1 MSATTPSRQTAR
13 DNGTLGQWLVQA
25 IERFADRVAF
35 IQDQRRVTYR
45 ELGAS
50 ISQAIQYFDAL
61 GLKRGDTVAQLCGNR
76 PEVFVIVAAAYIHG
90 LRSVTLH
97 PAAGLKDHIHVLT
110 DAEAKCFIGE
120 TAYGERAAALRAHGP
135 QVAHWRSHDP
145 GTPEWPCLGAE
156 AQAFT
161 PQALYA
167 NTRPEEVMRLSY
179 TGGTTGRSK
188 GVQLS
193 DRAVLTNT
201 LLWLSG
207 MGLPEGVRYLCP
219 APISHGAGSL
229 VVATLVRGGTVILQ
243 RGFDAARF
251 VAGAQ
256 THQAQLTWLVPT
268 MLYGLLDHL
277 RAHPQQRM
285 PSLQWLVYSAAP
297 AAPERLREALQRLG
311 PVLYQSY
318 GQTEAP
324 NTILMLDRADH
335 AAASLKRLSA
345 AGRPYPG
352 LTVALLDEQEREV
365 GAGEIGEICVQ
376 GPLLMSGYLN
386 QPEQS
391 AETLRNGWL
400 HTGDLGR
407 RDSDGL
413 YYIVGRKKD
422 MIISGGFNVYPRE
435 VEDTLAQHP
444 AVSAAAVFGVPH
456 PKWGEAVTAA
466 VVLRAPAQASAAELI
481 DFVRQHKGPV
491 CAPKT
496 VHFIDAIPLTA
507 IGKPD
512 KKTLADRFPAATA
525 GTAVDIQPVS

>member
-1 MSATTPSRQTAR
+1 MNTAALPAPAAR
-13 DNGTLGQWLVQA
+13 DNGTLGQWLVNC
-25 IERFADRVAF
+25 IERFADRTAF
-35 IQDQRRVTYR
+35 IQEQRRVTYR

-61 GLKRGDTVAQLCGNR
+61 GLQRGDTVAQLCGNR
-76 PEVFVIVAAAYIHG
+76 AEVFVIVAAAYIHG

-97 PAAGLKDHIHVLT
+97 PAAGLSDHVHVLT
-110 DAEAKCFIGE
+110 DAQAKCFISE
-120 TAYGERAAALRAHGP
+120 TAYGERAAALRADCP
-135 QVAHWRSHDP
+135 QVAHWRSHDDGAP
-145 GTPEWPCLGAE
+145 GWLCFGAE
-156 AQAFT
+156 AQAFA
-161 PQALYA
+161 PQALRA
-167 NTRPEEVMRLSY
+167 CMQPEDVMRLSY

-207 MGLPEGVRYLCP
+207 LGLPEGVRYLCP

-243 RGFDAARF
+243 RGFEAARF
-251 VAGAQ
+251 VADAQ
-256 THQAQLTWLVPT
+256 THQAHLSWLVPT

-277 RAHPQQRM
+277 REHPEQQM

-335 AAASLKRLSA
+335 AAADLQRLSA

-352 LTVALLDEQEREV
+352 LTVALLDEQGHEV
-365 GAGEIGEICVQ
+365 GIGEVGEICVQ
-376 GPLLMSGYLN
+376 GPLLMSGYLH
-386 QPEQS
+386 QPEQT
-391 AETLRNGWL
+391 AETLRDGWL

-444 AVSAAAVFGVPH
+444 AVSAAAVFGVAH
-456 PKWGEAVTAA
+456 PKWGEAVSAA
-466 VVLRAPAQASAAELI
+466 VVLRASAQATDTELI

-496 VHFIDAIPLTA
+496 VIFIDAIPLTA
-507 IGKPD
+507 LGKPD
-512 KKTLADRFPAATA
+512 KKALASTFTGEHA
-525 GTAVDIQPVS
+525 S

>member
-1 MSATTPSRQTAR
+1 MSAATPITAQPAR
-13 DNGTLGQWLVQA
+13 DNGTLGQWLVNS
-25 IERFADRVAF
+25 IERFAGRAAF
-35 IQDQRRVTYR
+35 VQGERRVTYR
-45 ELGAS
+45 ELGES
-50 ISQAIQYFDAL
+50 ISRAIQCFDAL
-61 GLKRGDTVAQLCGNR
+61 GLKRGDTVAQLSGNR

-97 PAAGLKDHIHVLT
+97 PTAGLGDHIHVL
-110 DAEAKCFIGE
+110 DDSQAKFFVSE
-120 TAYGERAAALRAHGP
+120 TAYGERAAALREHCP
-135 QVAHWRSHDP
+135 HVAHWRSHDQDTP
-145 GTPEWPCLGAE
+145 GLPCFSAE
-156 AQAFT
+156 ARAFA
-161 PQALYA
+161 PQALNA
-167 NTRPEEVMRLSY
+167 RTQPEDVMRLSY

-207 MGLPEGVRYLCP
+207 LGLPEGVRYLCP

-251 VAGAQ
+251 VADAQ
-256 THQAQLTWLVPT
+256 AHQADMTWLVPT

-277 RAHPQQRM
+277 REHPAQQM

-311 PVLYQSY
+311 PVLHQSY

-335 AAASLKRLSA
+335 ARADFKRLSA

-352 LTVALLDEQEREV
+352 LTIALLDDDDREV
-365 GAGEIGEICVQ
+365 GIGEVGEICVQ
-376 GPLLMSGYLN
+376 GTLLMSGYLH
-386 QPEQS
+386 QPEQT
-391 AETLRNGWL
+391 AEAMRNGWL

-407 RDSDGL
+407 RESDGL

-435 VEDTLAQHP
+435 VEDTLTQHP

-466 VVLRAPAQASAAELI
+466 VVLHAAKQAAAADLI

-496 VHFIDAIPLTA
+496 LVFIDAIPLTA
-507 IGKPD
+507 LGKPD
-512 KKTLADRFPAATA
+512 KKALVKHFSGVLDGMPL
-525 GTAVDIQPVS
+525 GP

>member
-1 MSATTPSRQTAR
+1 MSHEIEVTSPTEPAR
-13 DNGTLGQWLVQA
+13 DAGTLGQWLVNV
-25 IERFADRVAF
+25 IERFTDRVAF
-35 IQDQRRVTYR
+35 IQNERHITYR
-45 ELGAS
+45 ELGAL
-50 ISQAIQYFDAL
+50 ISQAIQRLDAL
-61 GLKRGDTVAQLCGNR
+61 GLKRGDTVAQLSGNR
-76 PEVFVIVAAAYIHG
+76 PEVFVVVAAAYIHG

-97 PAAGLKDHIHVLT
+97 PAAGLADHIHVLN
-110 DAEAKCFIGE
+110 DAGAKIFIGE
-120 TAYGERAAALRAHGP
+120 IAYGERAATLREHCP
-135 QVAHWRSHDP
+135 HIEHWYSHDRDVP
-145 GTPEWPCLGAE
+145 GLPCLGTE
-156 AQAFT
+156 AQAFA
-161 PQALYA
+161 PQILRAR
-167 NTRPEEVMRLSY
+167 TQPDEIIRLSY
-179 TGGTTGRSK
+179 TGGTTGRPK

-201 LLWLSG
+201 LLWLA
-207 MGLPEGVRYLCP
+207 GLDLPAGVRYLCP

-229 VVATLVRGGTVILQ
+229 VIPTLVRGGTVILQ

-251 VAGAQ
+251 IADTQA
-256 THQAQLTWLVPT
+256 HQAHLTWLVPT

-277 RAHPQQRM
+277 REHPAQQL

-297 AAPERLREALQRLG
+297 ATVERLREALQRLG
-311 PVLYQSY
+311 PVLHQSY

-335 AAASLKRLSA
+335 AKADLKRLSA

-352 LTVALLDEQEREV
+352 VTVALLDDQDHEI
-365 GAGEIGEICVQ
+365 GIGEIGEICVR
-376 GPLLMSGYLN
+376 GPLLMSGYLH
-386 QPEQS
+386 QEAQT

-407 RDSDGL
+407 RESDGL

-435 VEDTLAQHP
+435 VEDTLALHP
-444 AVSAAAVFGVPH
+444 AISAAAVFGVPH

-466 VVLRAPAQASAAELI
+466 VVLRATAQATAAELI

-496 VHFIDAIPLTA
+496 LVFIDAIPLTA
-507 IGKPD
+507 LGKPD
-512 KKTLADRFPAATA
+512 RKALIERFSSSLEAMPM
-525 GTAVDIQPVS
+525 GP